1 MESSSGPR
9 DQIPNASPSA
19 SYYLDSLVQHQD
31 NQRHLHRVTNA
42 NPYPFIWHFEFQ
54 SQSPD
59 QAFTP
64 ASIQEYP
71 VVGWWDDY
79 MSLSFKSAHGGLTRN
94 LSLATTPNS
103 SIGAL
108 SYTSSSQDDL
118 SGAAVN
124 MKTWQEPPTGE
135 PEYCANSR
143 VKSEPLELKS
153 TAVAPKAKE
162 PYAKLIYRALM
173 SAPDQAMTLHEI
185 YQWFRDNTDKHIKKD
200 STRRRPGKNDNGWQN
215 SIRHNLSMNEAFVK
229 REYKQLSD
237 PASNG
242 GDHGSTKDDE
252 SKKPTKWTLES
263 WAVQDGVKSTRRYR
277 HNKYGVLR

>member
-215 SIRHNLSMNEAFVK
+215 SIRHNLSMNEVCYDKMPCLYF
-229 REYKQLSD
+229 
-237 PASNG
+237 PASDLAFTSSIPSKILG
-242 GDHGSTKDDE
+242 IAFDMSMSTHTQAN
-252 SKKPTKWTLES
+252 SFRGL
-263 WAVQDGVKSTRRYR
+263 QC
-277 HNKYGVLR
+277 